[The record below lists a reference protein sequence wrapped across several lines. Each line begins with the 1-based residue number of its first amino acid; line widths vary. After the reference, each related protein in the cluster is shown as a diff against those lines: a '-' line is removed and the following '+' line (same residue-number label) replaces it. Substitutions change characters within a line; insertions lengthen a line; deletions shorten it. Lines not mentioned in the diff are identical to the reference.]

1 MAVDDTVTRALN
13 IAVASA
19 WAKGGSNFVALDV
32 SENLVLTD
40 AFLIVTG
47 RNERNTKAIADS
59 IEDDLHDAGVKL
71 HRKEGKADGRWILLD
86 FGFLV
91 VHVFHEEERLYYQLE
106 RLWRDCPLVAL
117 PDGLGLENDSNT
129 QEGL

>member
-40 AFLIVTG
+40 AFLLVSG
-47 RNERNTKAIADS
+47 RNERNTKAIADA

-71 HRKEGKADGRWILLD
+71 LRKEGKADGRWVLLD

-91 VHVFHEEERLYYQLE
+91 AHVFHEDEREFYALE
-106 RLWRDCPLVAL
+106 RLWKDSPVIPIEVPNGDQ
-117 PDGLGLENDSNT
+117 PDAD
-129 QEGL
+129 

>member
-1 MAVDDTVTRALN
+1 MAVDHTVTRALN

-40 AFLIVTG
+40 AFLLVSG
-47 RNERNTKAIADS
+47 RNERNTKAIADA
-59 IEDDLHDAGVKL
+59 IEDDLYDAGVKL
-71 HRKEGKADGRWILLD
+71 LRKEGKADGRWILLD

-91 VHVFHEEERLYYQLE
+91 AHVFHEDEREFYALE
-106 RLWRDCPLVAL
+106 RLWK
-117 PDGLGLENDSNT
+117 DSPVIPIEVPRGD
-129 QEGL
+129 QPEAD